1 MTLAERQAPVT
12 DHFQGDAPFWQDV
25 YARTDVFSVIHRERA
40 ARAMAEVD
48 RLPMEKGSRVLEIGC
63 GAGLLA
69 VQLAERGFSVEATD
83 STPAMIELTQQNAMR
98 AGVASMLRTGI
109 ADAHALRFEDGAF
122 DLVIAMG
129 VLPWLHSPSIAL
141 GEMARVLRARGY
153 VVTNI
158 DNRARLTHL
167 LDPLLN
173 PALQPLRLAL
183 GHGRATGASAATAWR
198 GQFDRELIASRLQK
212 RHSFTFGFGP
222 FTFLGRPTVRGERA
236 VRVHNTLQRLADR
249 GVIGIRSTGAQYMVV
264 AQKR

>member
-1 MTLAERQAPVT
+1 MTDCQAPVT
-12 DHFQGDAPFWQDV
+12 QHFQTDAPFWQDV
-25 YARTDVFSVIHRERA
+25 YSRTDVFSVIHRERA
-40 ARAMAEVD
+40 VRAVAEVD
-48 RLPMEKGSRVLEIGC
+48 RLAMAGGSRVLEIGC

-69 VQLAERGFSVEATD
+69 IQLAQRGFVVEATD

-98 AGVASMLRTGI
+98 AGIASRLRTGI

-129 VLPWLHSPSIAL
+129 VLPWLHSPTIGL
-141 GEMARVLRARGY
+141 GEMARVLRAGGY

-183 GHGRATGASAATAWR
+183 GHGRATGASATTAWR
-198 GQFDRELIASRLQK
+198 GQFDRELMATGLQK
-212 RHSFTFGFGP
+212 RRSFTFGFGP
-222 FTFLGRPTVRGERA
+222 FTLLGRPTVRGEHA